1 MVISGEGVE
10 IGAVYS
16 SKLMTKALEA
26 RLVESLVFQIFGF
39 GGRCGQVEK
48 VG

>member
-1 MVISGEGVE
+1 MVILLIFFCSPV
-10 IGAVYS
+10 AA
-16 SKLMTKALEA
+16 KP
-26 RLVESLVFQIFGF
+26 RLVEYRNYQIFGF